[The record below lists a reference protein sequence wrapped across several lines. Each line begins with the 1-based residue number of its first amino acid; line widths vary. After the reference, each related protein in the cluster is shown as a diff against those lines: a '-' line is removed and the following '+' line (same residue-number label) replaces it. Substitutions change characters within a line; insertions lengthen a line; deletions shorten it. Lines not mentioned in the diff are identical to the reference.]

1 MTHDMT
7 QSIISRGGDESG
19 GLSPLH
25 RFLRLLTNFREFIT
39 GRIVSTNGGP
49 RMIPGVHI
57 KYHPLVI
64 ARLEQEEHS
73 RPPSMKNEG

>member
-19 GLSPLH
+19 GLSP
-25 RFLRLLTNFREFIT
+25 FSCLRLLTNFREFIT